1 MKLVVCLD
9 ENKGIRFFGKRQSQD
24 ELQRKNLFELIGNA
38 KLFLTKYSYDLYRD
52 FEFNFEIIDENTEIV
67 EDSVFLYEGEFLE
80 RFLPYVDEIIVYFWN
95 RDYPFDETFEEF
107 LNDDWKAREI
117 FEFKGKSHEKITR
130 KIFVKENKD
139 E

>member
-24 ELQRKNLFELIGNA
+24 ELQRKNLFKLIGNA
-38 KLFLTKYSYDLYRD
+38 KLFLSEYSYDLYKD
-52 FEFNFEIIDENTEIV
+52 SKFNFEIIYENTEIV
-67 EDSVFLYEGEFLE
+67 EDSVFLYEGEFLD

-95 RDYPFDETFEEF
+95 RDYPFDETFDEF
-107 LNDDWKAREI
+107 LQDCWNEKEVL
-117 FEFKGKSHEKITR
+117 EFKGKSHEKITR

>member
-24 ELQRKNLFELIGNA
+24 ELQRKNLFELIGNS
-38 KLFLTKYSYDLYRD
+38 KLFLTKYSYDLYKD

-95 RDYPFDETFEEF
+95 RDYPFDEIFEEF

-130 KIFVKENKD
+130 KMFLKENKD

>member
-9 ENKGIRFFGKRQSQD
+9 ENNGIRFFCKREGQD

-38 KLFLTKYSYDLYRD
+38 KLFLTKYSYDLYKD

>member
-9 ENKGIRFFGKRQSQD
+9 KNNGISFFGKRQSQD
-24 ELQRKNLFELIGNA
+24 ELQRKNLFELIEDK
-38 KLFLTKYSYDLYRD
+38 KLYVVENSYDLYKD
-52 FEFNFEIIDENTEIV
+52 YAFNFEIINENTEI
-67 EDSVFLYEGEFLE
+67 DNDAVFLYEGDYLDK
-80 RFLPYVDEIIVYFWN
+80 FLPYVDEIICYFWN
-95 RDYPFDETFEEF
+95 RDYPFDETFDEF
-107 LNDDWKAREI
+107 LQDCWKEIEI